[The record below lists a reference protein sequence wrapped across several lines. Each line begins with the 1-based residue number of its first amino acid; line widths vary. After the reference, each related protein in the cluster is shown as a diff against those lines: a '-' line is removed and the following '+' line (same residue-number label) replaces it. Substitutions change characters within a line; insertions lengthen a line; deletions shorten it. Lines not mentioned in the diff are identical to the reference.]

1 MSNNNVINGLNATL
15 ANAIV
20 TYQKLHHYHWQVN
33 GEQFFKLHE
42 KFEGYYDKFAGII
55 DDVAERILTVGGSP
69 IGTLSEALKT
79 ATVAEEPE
87 VPQAHEMVNRVLA
100 DFGVQHLQIGKVI
113 EEAEKAGDR
122 GTVNLLD
129 GISDGLEKDMWMLRA
144 YLKKTDA
151 SQKARSAA

>member
-1 MSNNNVINGLNATL
+1 MSNNNVINGLNTTL

-20 TYQKLHHYHWQVN
+20 NYQKLHHYHWQVN

-42 KFEGYYDKFAGII
+42 KFEGYYDKFAEII
-55 DDVAERILTVGGSP
+55 DEVAERILMVGGSP

-79 ATVAEEPE
+79 ASISEESE
-87 VPQAHEMVNRVLA
+87 VPSSSEMVNRVLA
-100 DFGVQHLQIGKVI
+100 DFGVQHLQIRKVI
-113 EEAEKAGDR
+113 EEAEKVGDR

-144 YLKKTDA
+144 YLKKTEA
-151 SQKARSAA
+151 SSKAKSAA